1 MESGYKDIIA
11 QANLALQNN
20 DPEGFLQFCSDNIKW
35 TMVGEESMIGKENVM
50 KFLEPMR
57 GSQPAKLNM
66 SLTIQEGNLVA
77 SNGSMK
83 MPDDGPEMLFC
94 DIYRFVGDKIEEIQS
109 YIVEVK
115 DGKKVK

>member
-20 DPEGFLQFCSDNIKW
+20 DPDGFISFCSDHIKW
-35 TMVGEESMIGKENVM
+35 TMLGETPMDGKDDVL
-50 KFLEPMR
+50 KFLEPMK
-57 GSQPAKLNM
+57 GTKPAVLNM
-66 SLTIQEGNLVA
+66 QLSIQEGNLVA
-77 SNGSMK
+77 STGSMK

-115 DGKKVK
+115 DGKKIK